1 MKYTVN
7 IDGSV
12 SIYLT
17 RAEVPFMDW
26 VLQEG
31 LACAS
36 FEDDEEAKTNL
47 NWKALRSYKH
57 MGRPSWMGMI
67 RRLQYRDKTN
77 EL

>member
-17 RAEVPFMDW
+17 RAEVPFIHW
-26 VLQEG
+26 VLREG
-31 LACAS
+31 LASAS
-36 FEDDEEAKTNL
+36 FEDDEEAKVNL
-47 NWKALRSYKH
+47 DHYTFRSYRH
-57 MGRPSWMGMI
+57 MGRPSWIGMI
-67 RRLQYRDKTN
+67 RRFVYRDKTD